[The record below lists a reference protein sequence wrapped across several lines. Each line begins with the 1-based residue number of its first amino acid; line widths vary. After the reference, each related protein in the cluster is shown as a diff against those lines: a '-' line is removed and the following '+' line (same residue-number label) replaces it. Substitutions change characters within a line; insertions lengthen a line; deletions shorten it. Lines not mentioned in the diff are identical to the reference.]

1 MTSLLTGVK
10 QTSPDLGYFMP
21 VSSLQGIVY
30 AITYGSGAGGSY
42 QQGGFNFAGTAT
54 VQQAFWALQGSAT
67 VNGVASPYA
76 TTSGN
81 PYLSSINGAGA
92 GLQAA
97 GSGLGRGAL
106 ATTNTNSRGSGSGA
120 NENEYSS
127 SRGKHRSSLDT
138 FGYGQGQGQ
147 AQGQGRVDQN
157 QNQGVY
163 MSGQM
168 AAEKGKPR
176 AVGGAGLSASALV
189 VDRPRL

>member
-92 GLQAA
+92 GLLKVMGKTVISA
-97 GSGLGRGAL
+97 GR
-106 ATTNTNSRGSGSGA
+106 
-120 NENEYSS
+120 
-127 SRGKHRSSLDT
+127 T
-138 FGYGQGQGQ
+138 FRKVQ
-147 AQGQGRVDQN
+147 
-157 QNQGVY
+157 
-163 MSGQM
+163 
-168 AAEKGKPR
+168 
-176 AVGGAGLSASALV
+176 LV
-189 VDRPRL
+189 VNASRSGGTNYALSTNGVAGQINTTPVQDFLTGYIELGFDGTGPSAPVVPYGR